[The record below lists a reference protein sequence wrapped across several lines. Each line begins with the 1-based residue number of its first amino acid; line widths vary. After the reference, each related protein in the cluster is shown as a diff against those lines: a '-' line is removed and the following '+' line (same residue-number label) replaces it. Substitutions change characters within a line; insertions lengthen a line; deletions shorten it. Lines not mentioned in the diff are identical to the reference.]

1 MKNEIVTVGA
11 FAALTFVEPHAAI
24 GALAGVCFFLAMPQA
39 VEWWRLM
46 LLTVSSGL
54 MGYAAGVSD
63 WGTNNMMLTS
73 SIVGALSVAFL
84 TSMKG
89 VIKDRVMDIINLI
102 VTWRK

>member
-1 MKNEIVTVGA
+1 MKNEIVTIGA
-11 FAALTFVEPHAAI
+11 FAALTFIEPYAAV
-24 GALAGVCFFLAMPQA
+24 GALGGVCFFLAMPSSL
-39 VEWWRLM
+39 EWWRLM

-73 SIVGALSVAFL
+73 SIVSALGVAFL

-89 VIKDRVMDIINLI
+89 VIKDRIMDIINLI